1 MPKGYWIAR
10 LDVSI
15 QDRYHEY
22 VEAATPAYK
31 EYGAKF
37 LVRGGAIVAEEGA
50 SRGRNVVIEF
60 ASIDDAL
67 ACYNS
72 DTYAK
77 ARKIRQELSIGEL
90 IVVEGS

>member
-10 LDVSI
+10 LDVNN

-37 LVRGGAIVAEEGA
+37 LIRGGAIVAEEGS

-60 ASIDDAL
+60 DSVEVAL

-77 ARKIRQELSIGEL
+77 ARQIRQELSEGEL
-90 IVVEGS
+90 IVIEGA

>member
-10 LDVSI
+10 LDVSN

-31 EYGAKF
+31 EHGAKF
-37 LVRGGAIVAEEGA
+37 LIRGGAIVAEEGPA
-50 SRGRNVVIEF
+50 RSRNVVIEF
-60 ASIDDAL
+60 DSVEVAL

-72 DTYAK
+72 DIYSK
-77 ARKIRQELSIGEL
+77 ARAIRQELSEGEL
-90 IVVEGS
+90 IVVEGA

>member
-1 MPKGYWIAR
+1 MPKGYWIVR
-10 LDVSI
+10 LDVSN

-31 EYGAKF
+31 EHGAKF
-37 LVRGGAIVAEEGA
+37 LIRGGAIVAEEGA
-50 SRGRNVVIEF
+50 SRSRNVVVEF
-60 ASIDDAL
+60 DSLEIAL

-77 ARKIRQELSIGEL
+77 ARKIRQELSDGEL
-90 IVVEGS
+90 IVVEGA